1 MVAVWLRAGDGI
13 GAAAF
18 AEGRKNFRGVKAQ
31 ATLVGNAVT
40 AEVAGEKVELRSAA
54 DVVAGARRVGRGGE
68 VSARSS
74 VNGRDVGREVM
85 VAAGPR

>member
-1 MVAVWLRAGDGI
+1 MWLRAGDGI

-31 ATLVGNAVT
+31 ATLGGNAVT